1 MRGAPRNARD
11 KQGRK
16 AIDLVN
22 DIQNEELQKELRTAL
37 ENESSSCECLN
48 LKTQLKKTEKSMSMP
63 LVFLTIFD
71 VIFIT
76 LIFLVF
82 PVWESLFQVYLCLS
96 LGALTL
102 IYWILSQN
110 SDPGFIK
117 KPKNLDFQ
125 KLLELVDP
133 IQLCPDCLVIRTP
146 RSRHCN
152 TCNMCVERFD
162 HHCPWINNC
171 VGINNHRYFFL
182 FLFFLIS
189 TLISVFV
196 STLLGYIDQQA
207 YDTID
212 QAKLFYKLLP
222 ESVGELDEYIYRG
235 ASIFI
240 MASTGFFLMP
250 VLFLFYI

>member
-1 MRGAPRNARD
+1 
-11 KQGRK
+11 
-16 AIDLVN
+16 
-22 DIQNEELQKELRTAL
+22 
-37 ENESSSCECLN
+37 
-48 LKTQLKKTEKSMSMP
+48 
-63 LVFLTIFD
+63 
-71 VIFIT
+71 
-76 LIFLVF
+76 
-82 PVWESLFQVYLCLS
+82 
-96 LGALTL
+96 
-102 IYWILSQN
+102 
-110 SDPGFIK
+110 
-117 KPKNLDFQ
+117 
-125 KLLELVDP
+125 
-133 IQLCPDCLVIRTP
+133 
-146 RSRHCN
+146 
-152 TCNMCVERFD
+152 MCVERFD